1 MPSTVRP
8 MAEVSLELEGI
19 VMPPRRGDAV
29 IAAAVAGDPD
39 AAPVLPAAELA
50 RLFAAERA
58 RDPFGVARLRRRLGL
73 SQAGF
78 ARRFGVPLATL
89 RQWEQGA
96 RRPTEPARVLLQLI
110 ADAPAMVEEAAA
122 KLLAV

>member
-1 MPSTVRP
+1 MTE
-8 MAEVSLELEGI
+8 ALAELEGFA
-19 VMPPRRGDAV
+19 MPRRRGDAA
-29 IAAAVAGDPD
+29 IAAAAAGDPD

-50 RLFAAERA
+50 RRLAAERA
-58 RDPFGVARLRRRLGL
+58 GDPFGVARLRRHLGL

-89 RQWEQGA
+89 RQWEQGT

-122 KLLAV
+122 KLPAA